1 MKTFYINKIEIKLRN
16 CEDKLELVKKHL
28 DIDYLFLNTFE
39 FRDRLLHFEKK
50 INDLNEEN
58 TELKQQINNLTNKN

>member
-1 MKTFYINKIEIKLRN
+1 VRIS
-16 CEDKLELVKKHL
+16 ELVKKHL
-28 DIDYLFLNTFE
+28 DIDYLSLNTFE